1 MTTWIRG
8 EEFQIIK
15 KVVFDALNVPL
26 VHRPTYPY
34 TKSPPIDDVMSLLC
48 GILVT

>member
-8 EEFQIIK
+8 EEFQITK

-26 VHRPTYPY
+26 VRRPTYPY

-48 GILVT
+48 GRLVT